1 MRLSKYLLPTLKEDP
16 SDAVIVSHRLMVRA
30 GLIRKESAGMYIYL
44 PLGWRVMRRII
55 DIVRD
60 EMDRAG
66 ALEFLMPEMTSAE
79 LWKESGRW
87 HTMGPELFRIK
98 DRSGFEYSLGP
109 THEEAFTSVVRSLIS
124 SYRDIPL
131 NVYQINTKF
140 RDEIRP
146 RFGVMRSKEFIMKDA
161 YSFDIDEKGLEES
174 YQIMRATYRRIFKRC
189 GLETLPVEADT
200 GSMGGSDS
208 EEFMVASE
216 VGEEVLLICESCG
229 YRANQERAEYQ
240 RELPESSGETL
251 TELTVV
257 DTPEVKTIAD
267 LVEFF
272 SCSPER
278 FLKSIIYLSD
288 GKPIMAVVPGDRE
301 INEVKL
307 RNHLGSVDLEL
318 APDSVV
324 EEVTSAP
331 VGFAGPVNDFDV
343 RTIFDISVKDIRN
356 GISGANERDKHYSG
370 VNPERDF
377 RIEEEVDITVAVE
390 ADGCPKCGTP
400 LIAKRGIE
408 VGHIF
413 KLGYKYTESM
423 NLTVLN
429 ENGKAVHPIMGCYG
443 IGVNRTMAAIVEQ
456 HSDERGIIWPMTVAP
471 YHVHLVGI
479 FKSSEEIDAVNEI
492 YSMIGDAGIEVLFDD
507 RQASPGFKFAD
518 ADLIGIPLRVTVGK
532 RFFDGG
538 EIEVKYR
545 CSGEIKKVDKDGLVA
560 LLQSL
565 IGEEMEE
572 LNS

>member
-1 MRLSKYLLPTLKEDP
+1 MRISKYILPTLKEDP
-16 SDAVIVSHRLMVRA
+16 ADASIVSHKLMIRA

-44 PLGWRVMRRII
+44 PLGNRVLRKII
-55 DIVRD
+55 DIVRE
-60 EMDRAG
+60 EMDRSG

-87 HTMGPELFRIK
+87 NTMGPELFRIK
-98 DRSGFEYSLGP
+98 DRGGFEYSLGP

-124 SYRDIPL
+124 SYRDVPL

-240 RELPESSGETL
+240 RKLPESSGESL

-272 SCSPER
+272 GCSPNR

-307 RNHLGSVDLEL
+307 KNHLGSVDLEL

-324 EEVTSAP
+324 EGVTSAP

-400 LIAKRGIE
+400 LTAKRGIE

-429 ENGKAVHPIMGCYG
+429 ESGKAVHPIMGCYG

-471 YHVHLVGI
+471 FQVHLVGI
-479 FKSSEEIDAVNEI
+479 AKSKEEIDAVQEI

-518 ADLIGIPLRVTVGK
+518 ADLVGIPLRITVGK

-538 EIEVKYR
+538 EIEVKHR
-545 CSGEIKKVDKDGLVA
+545 HSGEIGKVDKDGLVA

-565 IGEEMEE
+565 IGQEMKE
-572 LNS
+572 LNA